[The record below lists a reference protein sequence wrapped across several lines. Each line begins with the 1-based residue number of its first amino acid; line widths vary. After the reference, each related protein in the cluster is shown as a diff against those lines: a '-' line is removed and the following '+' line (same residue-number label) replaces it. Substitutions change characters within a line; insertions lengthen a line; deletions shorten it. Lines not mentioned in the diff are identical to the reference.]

1 MTRLLLFLC
10 LASSPLLSLPLSAAP
25 LWIWPVEESKGII
38 TFTRSFE
45 APPNIQSVRLRAVG
59 DFASARIFLNDKWLI
74 ESPAFGKLIDLDV
87 SGKLKPGKNTIR
99 IESTAADG
107 PSALAVELK
116 FTAAKGKTTLISS
129 DLNWN
134 CSAGKLKRSGNLAM
148 EKWWAAPGI
157 RITETDDYNQWEE
170 AKSAKAGA
178 DPKDFFTLPGFEVEL
193 LKNSAKGEGSWISCA
208 FDPEGRLSIGREDAG
223 IWRFTFSKKG
233 RGISKTEM
241 INRTL
246 KENRGLLYAHGA
258 LYVNANVSKGIYRL
272 RDTNGDGKF
281 DEEKLLRATPGGVGH
296 GRNALALGPD
306 GLIYAIMGDSV
317 ELPKDGGDYTSPRRR
332 KQKVFRPN
340 EGHVLRF
347 DKEGRLPEIFC
358 AGLRNPYGIHFNAEG
373 EAFTFDADAEFDM
386 GAPWYRPTQVKH
398 LTRGADFG
406 WRAVTRSWPPY
417 FPDHPDNAQPVLD
430 IGKSSPTGV
439 KFGTRSHFPAD
450 YKKAFFILDWTY
462 GRILA
467 VHLAPN
473 GSGYR
478 GRAEVFLRGRPL
490 NVTDL
495 DFGPDG
501 AMYFV
506 TGGRGTQSALYRVR
520 YIGPNTQPP
529 AQTTQQGARALMAHL
544 LRTERKRATSLVGA
558 FPPGVFA
565 EDPLIRYTARISLE
579 HRKQF
584 AFIARDRDSFI
595 ALATAQSAAGQ
606 SPLLLDK
613 LLSSSLISFTE
624 PQLLEMINLFSAQ
637 AETLKDAALLRKFFP
652 SQSLAIN
659 RQLALLLIRLGD
671 GRATGVAMKLLR
683 EAETSRDKLLYL
695 FALRTAQLGWTREL
709 RREYF
714 QQISAARQ
722 LRGGRGLPG
731 FINKIHKDA
740 VSHLPEAETK
750 ALAKV
755 IELKPKLP
763 PLPDLSARKLVKA
776 WMMKDFG
783 GELKLPAKFEEGS
796 KLFDQ
801 ALCSRCHRV
810 GTQGFAVGPDITQVG
825 GRFGARDILEAILDP
840 SKAVAENYQT
850 HVLTLTDGKVLAGMI
865 VPQLDY
871 RARALLLAPNPLD
884 ASKTIEVAKGKLKS
898 HERSAVSL
906 MPPGLVNTLT
916 RKEVLTLV
924 AWLQNGGR

>member
-10 LASSPLLSLPLSAAP
+10 LAFSPSLSAAP
-25 LWIWPVEESKGII
+25 FWIWPEKEAKGTIK
-38 TFTRSFE
+38 FSRSFE
-45 APPNIQSVRLRAVG
+45 VPQNFQSARLRAAG
-59 DFASARIFLNDKWLI
+59 DFASIRISLNDKWII

-87 SGKLKPGKNTIR
+87 STKLKPGKNTIR

-107 PSALAVELK
+107 PSALGLELK
-116 FTAAKGKTTLISS
+116 LTGAKGKSQLVAT

-134 CSAGKLKRSGNLAM
+134 CSAGKLKRTGKLAL
-148 EKWWAAPGI
+148 EKWWTAAGI
-157 RITETDDYNQWEE
+157 HITETDDYNQWEE
-170 AKSAKAGA
+170 AKTAKAGA
-178 DPKDFFTLPGFEVEL
+178 DPKSFFTQPGFEVEL
-193 LKNSAKGEGSWISCA
+193 LKNSGKGEGSWISCA

-233 RGISKTEM
+233 GAISKSEM

-317 ELPKDGGDYTSPRRR
+317 QLPKDGGDYTSPRRR
-332 KQKVFRPN
+332 NQKVFRPN

-347 DKEGRLPEIFC
+347 NKDGQLPEVFC
-358 AGLRNPYGIHFNAEG
+358 GGLRNPYGIHFNADG

-406 WRAVTRSWPPY
+406 WRAVTGSWPPY

-450 YKKAFFILDWTY
+450 YKRAFFILDWTY

-520 YIGPNTQPP
+520 YNGPQTQPP
-529 AQTTQQGARALMAHL
+529 AQSEQQVARKLTSHL
-544 LRTERKRATSLVGA
+544 LRVERKKAADLSVNIPTGIYHQ
-558 FPPGVFA
+558 
-565 EDPLIRYTARISLE
+565 DPLIRYTARIVLE
-579 HRKQF
+579 HKKQI

-595 ALATAQSAAGQ
+595 TLATAQSAGGR
-606 SPLLLDK
+606 SPYLLDK
-613 LLSSSLISFTE
+613 LQSSSLISFSE

-637 AETLKDAALLRKFFP
+637 AKTLKDAAPLRKFFP
-652 SQSLAIN
+652 SKSEAVN

-671 GRATGVAMKLLR
+671 ARATGIAMKRLR
-683 EAETSRDKLLYL
+683 EANTSQDKLLYL
-695 FALRTAQLGWTREL
+695 FALRNAEHGWTREL
-709 RREYF
+709 RREF
-714 QQISAARQ
+714 FLQLAAARQ
-722 LRGGRGLPG
+722 SRGGRGLPG

-740 VSHLPEAETK
+740 VSHLPEAEKK
-750 ALAKV
+750 ALAKD
-755 IELKPKLP
+755 IALKPQLP
-763 PLPDLSARKLVKA
+763 PLPDLSERKLVKA
-776 WMMKDFG
+776 WTMKDFE
-783 GELKLPAKFEEGS
+783 GELKLPPTFTAGS
-796 KLFDQ
+796 KLFNQ

-810 GTQGFAVGPDITQVG
+810 GNQGFALGPDLTQVG
-825 GRFGARDILEAILDP
+825 SRFGARDLLEAILDP

-850 HVLTLTDGKVLAGMI
+850 HILTLTDGRILAGMI

-871 RARALLLAPNPLD
+871 RARSLLIAPNPLD
-884 ASKTIEVAKGKLKS
+884 AGKTIEVPKKELKS
-898 HERSAVSL
+898 HKRSAASL

-916 RKEVLTLV
+916 RAEVLALV

>member
-1 MTRLLLFLC
+1 MTRLLLFMF
-10 LASSPLLSLPLSAAP
+10 LALSPSLSAAP
-25 LWIWPVEESKGII
+25 FWIWPVEEAKGII
-38 TFTRSFE
+38 TFSHSFE
-45 APPNIQSVRLRAVG
+45 VSKNFQSARLHAAA
-59 DFASARIFLNDKWLI
+59 DFASIRIFLNDRWLI
-74 ESPAFGKLIDLDV
+74 ESAAFGKLIDLDV

-99 IESTAADG
+99 IESTGANG
-107 PSALAVELK
+107 PSAFAVELK
-116 FTAAKGKTTLISS
+116 FTGSKGKPVIIPS
-129 DLNWN
+129 DLNWK
-134 CSAGKLKRSGNLAM
+134 CSAGKLKRTGDLAL

-170 AKSAKAGA
+170 AKTAKAGA
-178 DPKDFFTLPGFEVEL
+178 DPTDFFTLPGFEVEL

-208 FDPEGRLSIGREDAG
+208 FDPEGRLSIGREDVG
-223 IWRFTFSKKG
+223 IWRFSFSKNKKS
-233 RGISKTEM
+233 ISQIEM

-272 RDTNGDGKF
+272 RDTNGDEKF

-296 GRNALALGPD
+296 GRNGLALGPD

-347 DKEGRLPEIFC
+347 DKEGRLPEVFC
-358 AGLRNPYGIHFNAEG
+358 AGLRNPYGIHFNADG

-406 WRAVTRSWPPY
+406 WRAVTGSWPPY

-439 KFGTRSHFPAD
+439 KFGTRSHFPTD

-478 GRAEVFLRGRPL
+478 GRTEVFLRGRPL

-501 AMYFV
+501 AMYFI
-506 TGGRGTQSALYRVR
+506 TGGRKTQSALYRVR
-520 YIGPNTQPP
+520 YTGPQTQPP
-529 AQTTQQGARALMAHL
+529 AQSAQQAARTLKSHL
-544 LRTERKRATSLVGA
+544 LRAERKRAATLVGP
-558 FPPGVFA
+558 FPPGVFDQ
-565 EDPLIRYTARISLE
+565 DPLIRYTAGISLE

-595 ALATAQSAAGQ
+595 TLATAQSAAGQ
-606 SPLLLDK
+606 SALLLDK
-613 LLSSSLISFTE
+613 LQSSSLVSFSE
-624 PQLLEMINLFSAQ
+624 PQLLEMINLFSVQ
-637 AETLKDAALLRKFFP
+637 AKTLKDAAPLQKFFP
-652 SQSLAIN
+652 SKSSAIN
-659 RQLALLLIRLGD
+659 RQLALLLARLGD
-671 GRATGVAMKLLR
+671 GRATGIAMNLLR
-683 EAETSRDKLLYL
+683 EADTSRDKLFFL
-695 FALRTAQLGWTREL
+695 FALRNAEQGWTREL

-714 QQISAARQ
+714 LQLAVARQ
-722 LRGGRGLPG
+722 FRGGRGLPG

-740 VSHLPEAETK
+740 VSRLPEAEKK
-750 ALAKV
+750 ALAKE
-755 IELKPKLP
+755 IALKPKLP
-763 PLPDLSARKLVKA
+763 PLPDLSGRKFVQA
-776 WMMKDFG
+776 WTMKDFE
-783 GELKLPAKFEEGS
+783 GELKLPTMFTEGP

-810 GTQGFAVGPDITQVG
+810 GTQGFAVGPDLTQVG
-825 GRFGARDILEAILDP
+825 SRFGARDILEAIVDP

-850 HVLTLTDGKVLAGMI
+850 HILTLTDGQVLAGMI

-871 RARALLLAPNPLD
+871 RARSLLIAPNPLD
-884 ASKTIEVAKGKLKS
+884 AGKTIGVPKGKLKS
-898 HERSAVSL
+898 HKRSAVSL

-916 RKEVLTLV
+916 RTEVLALV

>member
-1 MTRLLLFLC
+1 MKRLLLFLC
-10 LASSPLLSLPLSAAP
+10 LALSLPLSAAP
-25 LWIWPVEESKGII
+25 FWIWPVEESKGII

-45 APPNIQSVRLRAVG
+45 ASQNFQSARLRAAG

-87 SGKLKPGKNTIR
+87 SGKLKLGKNTIR

-116 FTAAKGKTTLISS
+116 FTAAKGTTTLIPS

-170 AKSAKAGA
+170 AKTAKAA
-178 DPKDFFTLPGFEVEL
+178 SDPKSFFTLPGFEVDL
-193 LKNSAKGEGSWISCA
+193 LKNSVKGEGSWISCA
-208 FDPEGRLSIGREDAG
+208 FDPEGRLSIGREDVG
-223 IWRFTFSKKG
+223 IWRFSFSKNEKS
-233 RGISKTEM
+233 ISKMEM
-241 INRTL
+241 INHTL
-246 KENRGLLYAHGA
+246 KENRGLLYAHGG

-272 RDTNGDGKF
+272 RDTNDDGKF
-281 DEEKLLRATPGGVGH
+281 DEKKLLRSTPGGVGH
-296 GRNALALGPD
+296 GRNGLALGPN

-347 DKEGRLPEIFC
+347 DKEGQLPEVFC

-406 WRAVTRSWPPY
+406 WRAVTGSWPPY

-430 IGKSSPTGV
+430 IGKSSPTGS
-439 KFGTRSHFPAD
+439 KFGTRSNFPAD
-450 YKKAFFILDWTY
+450 YKKAFFMLDWTY

-473 GSGYR
+473 GAGYR

-501 AMYFV
+501 AMYFI
-506 TGGRGTQSALYRVR
+506 TGGRKTQSALYRVR
-520 YIGPNTQPP
+520 YTGPKTQPL
-529 AQTTQQGARALMAHL
+529 AQSAQEAARALKSHL
-544 LRTERKRATSLVGA
+544 LRAERKRAATLDGP
-558 FPPGVFA
+558 FPPGVLHQ
-565 EDPLIRYTARISLE
+565 DPLIRYTARISLE

-584 AFIARDRDSFI
+584 AFTTRDRNSFI
-595 ALATAQSAAGQ
+595 TLATAQSVAGQ
-606 SPLLLDK
+606 SALLLDK
-613 LLSSSLISFTE
+613 LQSSSLVTFSE
-624 PQLLEMINLFSAQ
+624 PQLLEIINLFSAQ
-637 AETLKDAALLRKFFP
+637 AKTLKDAAPLRKFFP
-652 SQSLAIN
+652 GNSPAIN
-659 RQLALLLIRLGD
+659 RQLALLLARLGD
-671 GRATGVAMKLLR
+671 GRATEIAMKLLR
-683 EAETSRDKLLYL
+683 EADTSRDKLHYL
-695 FALRTAQLGWTREL
+695 FALRNAQQGWTREF

-714 QQISAARQ
+714 LQLAGARQ
-722 LRGGRGLPG
+722 FRGGRGLPG

-740 VSHLPEAETK
+740 VSHLPEVEKK
-750 ALAKV
+750 ALAME
-755 IELKPKLP
+755 IALKPKLP
-763 PLPDLSARKLVKA
+763 PLPDLSGRKFVKA
-776 WMMKDFG
+776 WTMKDFEG
-783 GELKLPAKFEEGS
+783 NLKLPAKFADGH
-796 KLFDQ
+796 KLFTQ

-810 GTQGFAVGPDITQVG
+810 GTQGFAVGPDLTQVG
-825 GRFGARDILEAILDP
+825 SRFGARDILEAIIDP

-850 HVLTLTDGKVLAGMI
+850 HILTLTDGKVLAGMI

-871 RARALLLAPNPLD
+871 RARSLLLAPNPLD
-884 ASKTIEVAKGKLKS
+884 AGKTIEVPKGKLKS
-898 HERSAVSL
+898 HKRSAASL

-916 RKEVLTLV
+916 RKEVLALV

>member
-1 MTRLLLFLC
+1 MTD
-10 LASSPLLSLPLSAAP
+10 AKNKSLTVA
-25 LWIWPVEESKGII
+25 
-38 TFTRSFE
+38 
-45 APPNIQSVRLRAVG
+45 
-59 DFASARIFLNDKWLI
+59 
-74 ESPAFGKLIDLDV
+74 
-87 SGKLKPGKNTIR
+87 
-99 IESTAADG
+99 
-107 PSALAVELK
+107 
-116 FTAAKGKTTLISS
+116 S
-129 DLNWN
+129 DLNWI
-134 CSAGKLKRSGNLAM
+134 CSAGKLKRTGNLSL
-148 EKWWAAPGI
+148 EKWWTAPGI
-157 RITETDDYNQWEE
+157 RITERDDYNQWEE
-170 AKSAKAGA
+170 AKTAKAGA
-178 DPKDFFTLPGFEVEL
+178 DPKSFFTQPGFEVEL
-193 LKNSAKGEGSWISCA
+193 LKNSEKGEGSWISCA

-233 RGISKTEM
+233 GVISKSEM

-272 RDTNGDGKF
+272 RDTNDNGKF

-296 GRNALALGPD
+296 GRNALAIGPE

-317 ELPKDGGDYTSPRRR
+317 ELPNDGGDYTSPRRR
-332 KQKVFRPN
+332 NQKVFRPN

-347 DKEGRLPEIFC
+347 NKDGRLPEVFC
-358 AGLRNPYGIHFNAEG
+358 AGLRNPYGIHFNADG

-406 WRAVTRSWPPY
+406 WRAVTGSWPPY
-417 FPDHPDNAQPVLD
+417 FPDYPDNAQPVLD

-473 GSGYR
+473 GSSYR

-520 YIGPNTQPP
+520 YSGPQTQPP
-529 AQTTQQGARALMAHL
+529 AQSEQQVSRNLESHL
-544 LRTERKRATSLVGA
+544 LRTKRREATDLSVNVPKGIYHQ
-558 FPPGVFA
+558 
-565 EDPLIRYTARISLE
+565 DPLIRYTARIVLE
-579 HRKQF
+579 HKKQIGF
-584 AFIARDRDSFI
+584 FARDRDSFI
-595 ALATAQSAAGQ
+595 ALATAQSAGGH
-606 SPLLLDK
+606 SPYLLDK
-613 LLSSSLISFTE
+613 LQSSSLISFSE
-624 PQLLEMINLFSAQ
+624 PQLLEMIYLFSAQ
-637 AETLKDAALLRKFFP
+637 AKTLKDAAPLRKFFP
-652 SQSLAIN
+652 NKSEAIN

-671 GRATGVAMKLLR
+671 GRATGIAMKLLR
-683 EAETSRDKLLYL
+683 EANTSRNKLLYL
-695 FALRTAQLGWTREL
+695 FALRNAKLGWTREL
-709 RREYF
+709 RREF
-714 QQISAARQ
+714 FLQLSAARQ
-722 LRGGRGLPG
+722 SRGGRGLPG
-731 FINKIHKDA
+731 FINRIHKDA
-740 VSHLPEAETK
+740 VSHLPDEEKK
-750 ALAKV
+750 ALAKE
-755 IELKPKLP
+755 IALKPQLP
-763 PLPDLSARKLVKA
+763 PLPDLSERKLVKA
-776 WMMKDFG
+776 WTMKDFE
-783 GELKLPAKFEEGS
+783 GELKLPTTITNGP

-801 ALCSRCHRV
+801 ALCSRCHRM
-810 GTQGFAVGPDITQVG
+810 GSQGFALGPDLKQVG
-825 GRFGARDILEAILDP
+825 SRFGARDILEAILDP

-850 HVLTLTDGKVLAGMI
+850 HVLTLIDGKVLAGMI

-871 RARALLLAPNPLD
+871 RARSLLLAPNPLD
-884 ASKTIEVAKGKLKS
+884 ANKTIEIAKGKLKS

-916 RKEVLTLV
+916 REEVLALV
-924 AWLQNGGR
+924 AWLRNGGR